1 MGTASRWWWWVA
13 SLPISV
19 AFWILTVVWLAIATE
34 GTGLLGNPIVSGA
47 ALATVGLA
55 VPLLVIAVIFPA
67 AVYFD
72 ARALG
77 HGDDMAYSPGRLGLA
92 AAASLLTGPI
102 LSVPFA
108 CWYIWHRHEVVGI
121 P

>member
-1 MGTASRWWWWVA
+1 MGSASRWWWWVA

-19 AFWILTVVWLAIATE
+19 AFWALTVVWLAIATE
-34 GTGLLGNPIVSGA
+34 GTGLLGDPIVSGA
-47 ALATVGLA
+47 ALATVGLGI
-55 VPLLVIAVIFPA
+55 PLLIIAVIFPA

-72 ARALG
+72 AKALRG
-77 HGDDMAYSPGRLGLA
+77 GVDLAYSPARLGMA
-92 AAASLLTGPI
+92 AAASLLTGPL

-108 CWYIWHRHEVVGI
+108 CWYIWHRHVVVGI

>member
-1 MGTASRWWWWVA
+1 MGKASRWWWWIA

-19 AFWILTVVWLAIATE
+19 AFWILTIVWLAIATE
-34 GTGLLGNPIVSGA
+34 GTGLLGDPLVSGA
-47 ALATVGLA
+47 ALATVGLG
-55 VPLLVIAVIFPA
+55 VPLLIIAVIFPV
-67 AVYFD
+67 AVFFD
-72 ARALG
+72 AKALKDG
-77 HGDDMAYSPGRLGLA
+77 NGLSYSPASLGIA
-92 AAASLLTGPI
+92 AAASLVTGPL